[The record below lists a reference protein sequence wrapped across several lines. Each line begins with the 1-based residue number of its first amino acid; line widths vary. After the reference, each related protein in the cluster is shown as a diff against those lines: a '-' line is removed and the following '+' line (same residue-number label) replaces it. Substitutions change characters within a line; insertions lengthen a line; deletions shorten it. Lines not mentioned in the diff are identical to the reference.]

1 MGLDT
6 THGCWHGAYSAF
18 HRWRAKIAEVAG
30 LPDIMTMQG
39 YKKKTPWNL
48 DDPLTALLSHSDCD
62 GSLAVEV
69 LGPLADRL
77 EALIP
82 SLPEGGGG
90 GHIRDW
96 RAQTSD
102 FVEGLRLAASLGEPV
117 EFG

>member
-1 MGLDT
+1 MGLHT
-6 THGCWHGAYSAF
+6 THGCWNGAYSAF
-18 HRWRAKIAEVAG
+18 HRWRTKLAEVAG

-39 YKKKTPWNL
+39 YGGATPWNH
-48 DDPLTALLSHSDCD
+48 DDPLTALLYHSDCD
-62 GSLAVEV
+62 GSLAVEA

-90 GHIRDW
+90 GHIHDW
-96 RAQTSD
+96 RATTMA

-117 EFG
+117 EFH